1 MEGIGLKE
9 IVEMASEAAK
19 YVDADRVGEIK
30 LKVNAAVKEGLEK
43 FGEICETACKSFT
56 DENEA
61 MIALGAYYETVFAY
75 LYSSGAS
82 DNVAQ
87 TAAVFADEFLKEGQQ
102 HNQ

>member
-9 IVEMASEAAK
+9 IMELANEASE

-43 FGEICETACKSFT
+43 FGEICEATCKSFT

-61 MIALGAYYETVFAY
+61 MIALGA
-75 LYSSGAS
+75 
-82 DNVAQ
+82 
-87 TAAVFADEFLKEGQQ
+87 
-102 HNQ
+102 